1 MKKLFIILF
10 LLTSISS
17 KAQSDEELTFMLARI
32 CKIDEIDKTM
42 SYIDEKDSI
51 KKFNFLT
58 LNYEEMGAPVFE
70 FEDFSI
76 VYDVGSNLLMSEK
89 PYGKIS
95 IDNFSSKKAQLTITL
110 AGAGD
115 RSKMGLWTKCVFE
128 FKKPK
133 NGKWLLANTEFV
145 KE

>member
-1 MKKLFIILF
+1 MKTFTLLLF
-10 LLTSISS
+10 LCTAFIS
-17 KAQSDEELTFMLARI
+17 KAQTDDEITFMLARI
-32 CKIDEIDKTM
+32 CKIEEIDKTLG
-42 SYIDEKDSI
+42 YIDENDST

-58 LNYEEMGAPVFE
+58 LSYEEMGAPVFD

-95 IDNFSSKKAQLTITL
+95 IDDFSSKKAQLTITL

-133 NGKWLLANTEFV
+133 NGKWLLANSEFV

>member
-1 MKKLFIILF
+1 MLLL
-10 LLTSISS
+10 LLTTFSI

-32 CKIDEIDKTM
+32 CKIDEVDKTLG
-42 SYIDEKDSI
+42 YIDEKDSI

-58 LNYEEMGAPVFE
+58 LSYEEMGAPVFE
-70 FEDFSI
+70 FENFSI

-133 NGKWLLANTEFV
+133 NGKWLLANSEFV